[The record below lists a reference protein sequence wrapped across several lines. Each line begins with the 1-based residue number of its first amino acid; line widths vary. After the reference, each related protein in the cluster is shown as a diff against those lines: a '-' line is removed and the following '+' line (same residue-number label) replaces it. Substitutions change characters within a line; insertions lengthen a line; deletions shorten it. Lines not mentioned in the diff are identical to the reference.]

1 MRKQDQGCEHETLA
15 PTKWDGSHHSQQSEG
30 ICLEC
35 FMMLLVSLTLTE
47 AAWLGS
53 SGSLGIQQPGA
64 PHLHQELAEGLMAG
78 I

>member
-1 MRKQDQGCEHETLA
+1 
-15 PTKWDGSHHSQQSEG
+15 
-30 ICLEC
+30 
-35 FMMLLVSLTLTE
+35 MMLLFSLTLTE
-47 AAWLGS
+47 AALLGS

>member
-1 MRKQDQGCEHETLA
+1 MRKQDQGCAYESLA
-15 PTKWDGSHHSQQSEG
+15 PTKWPSQPTDEG

-35 FMMLLVSLTLTE
+35 FMMLLFSLTLTE
-47 AAWLGS
+47 AALLGS